1 VAAYPAHGDDAG
13 ALINLACTAMTEARA
28 HGRGGGVARK
38 HAASDQLKLTTRLRH
53 AVNHNEFVLHYQ
65 PVCDI
70 ARGLII
76 GVEALIRWMDPER
89 GLVYPGEFIHLAERT
104 GMINQISDWVVTEA
118 CRQSRAWR
126 DQCVRVGVSVNLPPI
141 LWQPAMAGRLRSEV
155 SNAGLKP
162 NEFMIEITESA
173 IMSDPDRSQKILHEL
188 SNDGFRLAIDDFGTG
203 YSSLSRLRQM
213 PVSALKIDR
222 SFITDLP
229 GDQDAETVVKTIIQ
243 LAANLGLVALAEGIE
258 TEAQL
263 KFLTAHGCHLGQ
275 GFLLSEAV
283 SGDQI
288 PDIYHRFEQ
297 NREVAG

>member
-1 VAAYPAHGDDAG
+1 
-13 ALINLACTAMTEARA
+13 
-28 HGRGGGVARK
+28 
-38 HAASDQLKLTTRLRH
+38 
-53 AVNHNEFVLHYQ
+53 
-65 PVCDI
+65 
-70 ARGLII
+70 
-76 GVEALIRWMDPER
+76 
-89 GLVYPGEFIHLAERT
+89 
-104 GMINQISDWVVTEA
+104 MINQISDWVVTEA

-126 DQCVRVGVSVNLPPI
+126 DQGVRVGVSVNLPPI

-263 KFLTAHGCHLGQ
+263 KFLNAHGCHLGQ

-297 NREVAG
+297 NREAAGSTSAT